1 MSSAP
6 PTEDAPPTSSSWTR
20 PTARELFDAGS
31 VVVRQEFLSAPP
43 PRVSAPSTAV
53 DARPDADG
61 GRQRGTFGGF
71 TKRYKKENR
80 DRRDGGA
87 VGVGGAREV
96 RLCHDFMRQKCAF
109 GDKCKFSHD
118 IDAYVQS
125 KAPDLPGTCTFVNRE
140 GGCPYGVKC
149 RYLGSH
155 DGKAKEAEGETV
167 ALEPPK
173 TIEKEMNF
181 FDRDVMVRLRKK
193 MYDFSRANTIVRDVL
208 GQKTEDGDDEGGD
221 DAEAAE
227 ESVAKRPKV
236 DDECTDTGAFTK
248 TRPSEKKQIDF
259 KDKLYLAPLTTVGN
273 LPFRR
278 LCKTL
283 GADVTCGEMA
293 LATNLLQGQQG
304 EWALLRRHKSE
315 DIFGVQICGGYPDS
329 VTRCCQLL
337 EENIDVDFIDINMGC
352 PIDMICQKG
361 YGSMMLEKPKKM
373 ANVIRAASAVLN
385 KCSLTF
391 KTRIAYNEKA
401 RVAHTISPKVAEWGA
416 VAMTLHGRTRAQRY
430 RSLADWEYIKLTKEV
445 SSVPLI
451 GNGDV
456 YNQKDY
462 YTHLE
467 EHGVDT
473 CMLARGALIKPWLF
487 TEIKERRDWDISS
500 SERFDIFKSFA
511 SFGLEHWG
519 SDTMGVEQ
527 TRKYLLEW
535 MSFTYR
541 YTPIGLVDH
550 AFGEVSMTQRPPA
563 FVGRDDLETLMAS
576 PNAEDWVK
584 ISTMLLGPPPE
595 GFKFQPKHKSNAY
608 ETGVAQGDMDQG

>member
-1 MSSAP
+1 MTTST
-6 PTEDAPPTSSSWTR
+6 PTDDAPTTSTPTTPSSWTP

-31 VVVRQEFLSAPP
+31 VVVRREFLAPP
-43 PRVSAPSTAV
+43 PRAPARD
-53 DARPDADG
+53 DAEEGRP
-61 GRQRGTFGGF
+61 RGTFGGF
-71 TKRYKKENR
+71 TKRYKRENR
-80 DRRDGGA
+80 DRRD
-87 VGVGGAREV
+87 GGAREV
-96 RLCHDFMRQKCAF
+96 RLCHDFLRGACAF
-109 GDKCKFSHD
+109 GEEKCKFSHD
-118 IDAYVQS
+118 VDVYVKS

-155 DGKAKEAEGETV
+155 DGNAKEAEGETV

-173 TIEKEMNF
+173 TVVAEMNF
-181 FDRDVMVRLRKK
+181 FDRDVMKRLRKK
-193 MYDFSRANTIVRDVL
+193 TYDFSRANTIVRDVL
-208 GQKTEDGDDEGGD
+208 GQKTEDGGGD
-221 DAEAAE
+221 DAGGDDAG
-227 ESVAKRPKV
+227 ESAAKRAKM

-248 TRPSEKKQIDF
+248 TRPCEKKQIDF

-304 EWALLRRHKSE
+304 EWALLRRHTSE

-373 ANVIRAASAVLN
+373 AHVIRAASAVLN

-401 RVAHTISPKVAEWGA
+401 RVAHAISPKVAEWGA
-416 VAMTLHGRTRAQRY
+416 AAMTLHGRTRAQRY

-467 EHGVDT
+467 EHAVDT

-511 SFGLEHWG
+511 SYGLEHWG
-519 SDTMGVEQ
+519 SDTLGVEQ
-527 TRKYLLEW
+527 TRKFLLEW

-541 YTPIGLVDH
+541 YTPIGLVDR
-550 AFGEVSMTQRPPA
+550 AFGDVSMTQRPPA

>member
-1 MSSAP
+1 M
-6 PTEDAPPTSSSWTR
+6 
-20 PTARELFDAGS
+20 
-31 VVVRQEFLSAPP
+31 
-43 PRVSAPSTAV
+43 
-53 DARPDADG
+53 
-61 GRQRGTFGGF
+61 
-71 TKRYKKENR
+71 
-80 DRRDGGA
+80 
-87 VGVGGAREV
+87 
-96 RLCHDFMRQKCAF
+96 RLCHDFLRGACAF
-109 GDKCKFSHD
+109 GEEKCKFSHD
-118 IDAYVQS
+118 VDAYVKS

-155 DGKAKEAEGETV
+155 DGNAKEAEGET

-173 TIEKEMNF
+173 TVVAEMNF
-181 FDRDVMVRLRKK
+181 FDRDVMKRLRKK
-193 MYDFSRANTIVRDVL
+193 TYDFSRANTIVRDVL
-208 GQKTEDGDDEGGD
+208 GQKTEDGGGD
-221 DAEAAE
+221 DAGGDDAG
-227 ESVAKRPKV
+227 ESAAKRAKM

-248 TRPSEKKQIDF
+248 TRPCEKKQIDF

-304 EWALLRRHKSE
+304 EWALLRRHTSE

-373 ANVIRAASAVLN
+373 AHVIRAASAVLN

-416 VAMTLHGRTRAQRY
+416 AAMTLHGRTRAQRY

-467 EHGVDT
+467 EHAVDT

-511 SFGLEHWG
+511 SYGLEHWG

-541 YTPIGLVDH
+541 YTPIGLVDRT
-550 AFGEVSMTQRPPA
+550 FGDVSMTQRPPA
-563 FVGRDDLETLMAS
+563 FVGRDGLETLMAS

>member
-1 MSSAP
+1 MTTST
-6 PTEDAPPTSSSWTR
+6 PTADAPTTQTPTRPSSWTS
-20 PTARELFDAGS
+20 PTARELFEGGS
-31 VVVRQEFLSAPP
+31 VVVRREFLSAPP
-43 PRVSAPSTAV
+43 PRAPARD
-53 DARPDADG
+53 DAEEGRP
-61 GRQRGTFGGF
+61 RGTFGGF
-71 TKRYKKENR
+71 TKRYKRENR
-80 DRRDGGA
+80 DRRD
-87 VGVGGAREV
+87 GGAREV
-96 RLCHDFMRQKCAF
+96 RLCHDFLRGACAF
-109 GDKCKFSHD
+109 GEEKCKFSHD
-118 IDAYVQS
+118 VDAYVKS

-155 DGKAKEAEGETV
+155 DGNAKEAEGETV

-173 TIEKEMNF
+173 TVVAEMNF
-181 FDRDVMVRLRKK
+181 FDRDVMKRLRKK
-193 MYDFSRANTIVRDVL
+193 TYDFSRANTIVRDVL
-208 GQKTEDGDDEGGD
+208 GQKTEDGGGD
-221 DAEAAE
+221 DAGGDDAG
-227 ESVAKRPKV
+227 ESAAKRAKM

-248 TRPSEKKQIDF
+248 TRPCEKKQIDF

-304 EWALLRRHKSE
+304 EWALLRRHTSE

-373 ANVIRAASAVLN
+373 AHVIRAASAVLN

-416 VAMTLHGRTRAQRY
+416 AAMTLHGRTRAQRY

-467 EHGVDT
+467 EHAVDT

-511 SFGLEHWG
+511 SYGLEHWG
-519 SDTMGVEQ
+519 SDTLGVEQ

-541 YTPIGLVDH
+541 YTPIGLVDR
-550 AFGEVSMTQRPPA
+550 AFGDVSMTQRPPA

>member
-1 MSSAP
+1 MTTST
-6 PTEDAPPTSSSWTR
+6 PTDDAPTTSTPTTPSSWTP

-31 VVVRQEFLSAPP
+31 VVVRREFLSAPP
-43 PRVSAPSTAV
+43 PRAPARD
-53 DARPDADG
+53 DAEEGRP
-61 GRQRGTFGGF
+61 RGTFGGF
-71 TKRYKKENR
+71 TKRYKRENR
-80 DRRDGGA
+80 DRRD
-87 VGVGGAREV
+87 GGAREV
-96 RLCHDFMRQKCAF
+96 RLCHDFLRGACAF
-109 GDKCKFSHD
+109 GEEKCKFSHD
-118 IDAYVQS
+118 VDAYVKS

-155 DGKAKEAEGETV
+155 DGNAKEAEGETV
-167 ALEPPK
+167 GAGTAENRRR
-173 TIEKEMNF
+173 EMNF
-181 FDRDVMVRLRKK
+181 FDRDVMKRLRKK
-193 MYDFSRANTIVRDVL
+193 TYDFLARIPSCEMCWGRRRRMVAVMTP
-208 GQKTEDGDDEGGD
+208 
-221 DAEAAE
+221 AATTG
-227 ESVAKRPKV
+227 ESAAKRAKK

-248 TRPSEKKQIDF
+248 TRPCEKKQIDF

-304 EWALLRRHKSE
+304 EWALLRRHTSE

-373 ANVIRAASAVLN
+373 AHVIRAASAVLN

-416 VAMTLHGRTRAQRY
+416 AAMTLHGRTRAQRY

-467 EHGVDT
+467 EHAVDT
-473 CMLARGALIKPWLF
+473 CMLARA
-487 TEIKERRDWDISS
+487 RSS
-500 SERFDIFKSFA
+500 SRGYSRRSKRGAIGTSRRA
-511 SFGLEHWG
+511 SDSTFSNRSHRTDWN
-519 SDTMGVEQ
+519 T
-527 TRKYLLEW
+527 
-535 MSFTYR
+535 
-541 YTPIGLVDH
+541 
-550 AFGEVSMTQRPPA
+550 GEVIPWVSNRRANTCSNGCP
-563 FVGRDDLETLMAS
+563 S
-576 PNAEDWVK
+576 PIATRRSVS
-584 ISTMLLGPPPE
+584 STAPLAMCP
-595 GFKFQPKHKSNAY
+595 
-608 ETGVAQGDMDQG
+608 

>member
-1 MSSAP
+1 MTTST
-6 PTEDAPPTSSSWTR
+6 PTDDAPTTSTPTPPSSWTP

-31 VVVRQEFLSAPP
+31 VVVRREFLSAPP
-43 PRVSAPSTAV
+43 PRAPARD
-53 DARPDADG
+53 DAEEGRP
-61 GRQRGTFGGF
+61 RGTFGGF
-71 TKRYKKENR
+71 TKRYKRENR
-80 DRRDGGA
+80 DRRD
-87 VGVGGAREV
+87 GGAREV
-96 RLCHDFMRQKCAF
+96 RLCHDFLRGACAF
-109 GDKCKFSHD
+109 GEEKCKFSHD
-118 IDAYVQS
+118 VDAYVKS

-155 DGKAKEAEGETV
+155 DGNAKEAEGETV

-173 TIEKEMNF
+173 TVVAEMNF
-181 FDRDVMVRLRKK
+181 FDRDVMKRLRKK
-193 MYDFSRANTIVRDVL
+193 TYDFSRANTIVRDVL
-208 GQKTEDGDDEGGD
+208 GQKTEDGGGD
-221 DAEAAE
+221 DAGGDDAG
-227 ESVAKRPKV
+227 ESAAKRAKK

-248 TRPSEKKQIDF
+248 TRPCEKKQIDF

-304 EWALLRRHKSE
+304 EWALLRRHTSE

-373 ANVIRAASAVLN
+373 AHVIRAASAVLN
-385 KCSLTF
+385 KCLLTF

-416 VAMTLHGRTRAQRY
+416 AAMTLHGRTRAQRY

-467 EHGVDT
+467 EHAVDT

-511 SFGLEHWG
+511 SYGLEHWG
-519 SDTMGVEQ
+519 SDTLGVEQ

-541 YTPIGLVDH
+541 YTPIGLVDR
-550 AFGEVSMTQRPPA
+550 AFGDVSMTQRPPA

>member
-1 MSSAP
+1 MTTST
-6 PTEDAPPTSSSWTR
+6 PTDDAPTTSTPTTPSSWTP

-31 VVVRQEFLSAPP
+31 VVVRREFLSAPP
-43 PRVSAPSTAV
+43 PRAPARD
-53 DARPDADG
+53 DAEEGRP
-61 GRQRGTFGGF
+61 RGTFGGF
-71 TKRYKKENR
+71 TKRYKRENR
-80 DRRDGGA
+80 DRRD
-87 VGVGGAREV
+87 GGAREV
-96 RLCHDFMRQKCAF
+96 RLCHDFLRGACAF
-109 GDKCKFSHD
+109 GEEKCKFSHD
-118 IDAYVQS
+118 VDAYVKS

-155 DGKAKEAEGETV
+155 DGNAKEAEGETV

-173 TIEKEMNF
+173 TVVAEMNF
-181 FDRDVMVRLRKK
+181 FDRDVMKRLRKK
-193 MYDFSRANTIVRDVL
+193 TYDFSRANTIVRDVL
-208 GQKTEDGDDEGGD
+208 GQKMEDGGGD
-221 DAEAAE
+221 DAGGDDAG
-227 ESVAKRPKV
+227 ESAAKRAKK

-248 TRPSEKKQIDF
+248 TRPCEKKQIDF

-304 EWALLRRHKSE
+304 EWALLRRHTSE

-373 ANVIRAASAVLN
+373 AHVIRAASAVLN

-416 VAMTLHGRTRAQRY
+416 AAMTLHGRTRAQRY

-467 EHGVDT
+467 EHAVDT

-511 SFGLEHWG
+511 SYGLEHWG
-519 SDTMGVEQ
+519 SDTLGVEQ

-541 YTPIGLVDH
+541 YTPIGLVDR
-550 AFGEVSMTQRPPA
+550 AFGDVSMTQRPPA

>member
-1 MSSAP
+1 MTTST
-6 PTEDAPPTSSSWTR
+6 PTADAPTTSTPTSPSSWTP
-20 PTARELFDAGS
+20 PTARELFNAGS
-31 VVVRQEFLSAPP
+31 VVVRREFLSVPP
-43 PRVSAPSTAV
+43 PRAPARD
-53 DARPDADG
+53 DAEEGRP
-61 GRQRGTFGGF
+61 RGTFGGF
-71 TKRYKKENR
+71 TKRYKRENR
-80 DRRDGGA
+80 DRRDGGT
-87 VGVGGAREV
+87 REV
-96 RLCHDFMRQKCAF
+96 RLCHDFLRGACAF
-109 GDKCKFSHD
+109 GEEKCKFSHD
-118 IDAYVQS
+118 VDAYVKS

-155 DGKAKEAEGETV
+155 DGNAKEAEGETV

-173 TIEKEMNF
+173 TVVAEMNF
-181 FDRDVMVRLRKK
+181 FDRDVMKRLRKK
-193 MYDFSRANTIVRDVL
+193 TYDFSRANTIVRDVL
-208 GQKTEDGDDEGGD
+208 GQKTEGGGGDDAGGD
-221 DAEAAE
+221 DAE
-227 ESVAKRPKV
+227 ESAAKRAKM
-236 DDECTDTGAFTK
+236 DDECTDTGALTK
-248 TRPSEKKQIDF
+248 TRPCEKKQIDF

-304 EWALLRRHKSE
+304 EWALLRRHTSE

-373 ANVIRAASAVLN
+373 AHVIRAASAVLN
-385 KCSLTF
+385 KCLLTF

-416 VAMTLHGRTRAQRY
+416 AAMTLHGRTRAQRY
-430 RSLADWEYIKLTKEV
+430 RSLADWEYIKLTKEA

-467 EHGVDT
+467 EHAVDT

-511 SFGLEHWG
+511 SYGLEHWG

-541 YTPIGLVDH
+541 YTPIGLVDR
-550 AFGEVSMTQRPPA
+550 AFGDVSMTQRPPA

>member
-1 MSSAP
+1 
-6 PTEDAPPTSSSWTR
+6 
-20 PTARELFDAGS
+20 
-31 VVVRQEFLSAPP
+31 
-43 PRVSAPSTAV
+43 
-53 DARPDADG
+53 
-61 GRQRGTFGGF
+61 
-71 TKRYKKENR
+71 
-80 DRRDGGA
+80 
-87 VGVGGAREV
+87 V
-96 RLCHDFMRQKCAF
+96 RLCHDFLKGACAF
-109 GDKCKFSHD
+109 GEEKCKFSHD
-118 IDAYVQS
+118 VDAYVKS

-155 DGKAKEAEGETV
+155 DGNAKEAEGETV

-173 TIEKEMNF
+173 TVVAEMNF
-181 FDRDVMVRLRKK
+181 FDRDVMKRLRKK
-193 MYDFSRANTIVRDVL
+193 TYDFSRANTIVRDVL
-208 GQKTEDGDDEGGD
+208 GQKTEDGGGD
-221 DAEAAE
+221 DAGGDDAG
-227 ESVAKRPKV
+227 ESAAKRAKM

-248 TRPSEKKQIDF
+248 TRPCEKKQIDF

-304 EWALLRRHKSE
+304 EWALLRRHTSE

-373 ANVIRAASAVLN
+373 AHVIRAASAVLN

-416 VAMTLHGRTRAQRY
+416 AAMTLHGRTRAQRY

-467 EHGVDT
+467 EHAVDT

-511 SFGLEHWG
+511 SYGLEHWG
-519 SDTMGVEQ
+519 SDTLGVEQ
-527 TRKYLLEW
+527 TRKFLLEW

-541 YTPIGLVDH
+541 YTPIGLVDR
-550 AFGEVSMTQRPPA
+550 AFGDVSMTQRPPA

>member
-1 MSSAP
+1 MTTST
-6 PTEDAPPTSSSWTR
+6 PTADAPTTQTPTPPSSWTP
-20 PTARELFDAGS
+20 PTARELFDGGS
-31 VVVRQEFLSAPP
+31 VVVRREFLSAPP
-43 PRVSAPSTAV
+43 PRAPARD
-53 DARPDADG
+53 DAEEGRP
-61 GRQRGTFGGF
+61 RGTFGGF
-71 TKRYKKENR
+71 TKRYKRENR
-80 DRRDGGA
+80 DRRD
-87 VGVGGAREV
+87 GGAREV
-96 RLCHDFMRQKCAF
+96 RLCHDFFRGACAF
-109 GDKCKFSHD
+109 GEEKCKFSHD
-118 IDAYVQS
+118 VDAYVKS

-155 DGKAKEAEGETV
+155 DGNAKEAEGETV

-173 TIEKEMNF
+173 TVVAEMNF
-181 FDRDVMVRLRKK
+181 FDRDVMKRLRKK
-193 MYDFSRANTIVRDVL
+193 TYDFSRANTIVRDVL
-208 GQKTEDGDDEGGD
+208 GQKTEDGGGD
-221 DAEAAE
+221 DAGGDDAG
-227 ESVAKRPKV
+227 ESAAKRAKK

-248 TRPSEKKQIDF
+248 TRPCEKKQIDF

-304 EWALLRRHKSE
+304 EWALLRRHTSE

-373 ANVIRAASAVLN
+373 AHVIRAASAVLN

-416 VAMTLHGRTRAQRY
+416 AAMTLHGRTRAQRY

-467 EHGVDT
+467 EHAVDT

-511 SFGLEHWG
+511 SYGLEHWG
-519 SDTMGVEQ
+519 SDTLGVEQ

-541 YTPIGLVDH
+541 YTPIGLVDR
-550 AFGEVSMTQRPPA
+550 AFGDVSMTQRPPA